1 MSIAEVCRRE
11 DLMALRSIVR
21 TARGIATVARRR
33 GVGYFGYLIGG
44 VAWPQAAYR
53 FAWGPTAPPLLQ
65 GVFAAAGELAA
76 AKPDRIELERLELI
90 APENAAVTVADAGPD
105 EIERL

>member
-1 MSIAEVCRRE
+1 
-11 DLMALRSIVR
+11 MALRSIVR

-65 GVFAAAGELAA
+65 GVFAAAGSSR
-76 AKPDRIELERLELI
+76 PRSRI
-90 APENAAVTVADAGPD
+90 ASSWSAWN
-105 EIERL
+105 